1 MDLMDTPAPSFDD
14 PVGLLLACHRRIEKH
29 CDILERFPE
38 HLERHGMDSELR
50 TAAARILRY
59 FDLAGPAH
67 HTDEEFGLF
76 PWLLAQPDFP
86 GALRAPLRNLTDQ
99 HRQLE
104 AAWQNLAEDLRD
116 LISAEKLRTLR
127 LEPFITM
134 NRAHI
139 ALEDGEIFPLARQ
152 LLNPKSAK
160 TLGAAMTLRRRA
172 EDNGA

>member
-38 HLERHGMDSELR
+38 HLERYGVDSELR

-67 HTDEEFGLF
+67 HADEEFALF
-76 PWLLAQPDFP
+76 PWLLVHPDFP
-86 GALRAPLRNLTDQ
+86 EFLRAPLRNLTAQ

-104 AAWQNLAEDLRD
+104 EAWQNLAEDLRD
-116 LISAEKLRTLR
+116 LVATKKIRALR

-134 NRAHI
+134 NRVHI

-152 LLNPKSAK
+152 LLDPDSARAIGE
-160 TLGAAMTLRRRA
+160 TMLQRRRD
-172 EDNGA
+172 EERGA